1 MEIIDTNLENEV
13 LTVTYHEL
21 NNFNEWDERTISIED
36 VELEKFIRRK
46 SKSDESY
53 TDVLD
58 YCVNTCILEDR
69 GDLVFDIE
77 LLLDYN
83 YRDEVLLDFI
93 TQ

>member
-36 VELEKFIRRK
+36 IELEKFIRRK

-53 TDVLD
+53 TDVLNH
-58 YCVNTCILEDR
+58 CLN
-69 GDLVFDIE
+69 GDSYETFFDID
-77 LLLDYN
+77 LLESYDYKE
-83 YRDEVLLDFI
+83 EVLLDFI